1 MSLND
6 EMEKTQERNDKVL
19 QEVGDLKVKQVIYIF
34 GSLNRLCLNIIV
46 RYLFM
51 MK

>member
-19 QEVGDLKVKQVIYIF
+19 QEVGRDLKVKQVIYIF
-34 GSLNRLCLNIIV
+34 GSLINRLS
-46 RYLFM
+46 
-51 MK
+51 